1 MSDKNIRGSNRGH
14 YSNRGSNRGYYGNR
28 GSWRGRW
35 SGGGQ
40 WSRGRGWRG
49 RGQPQQRG
57 TAISR
62 GTQDTS
68 QPPPAKR
75 PHLIQTTLTVCPY
88 THWKTYLP
96 TESTYLSIHLF
107 TNSHFYKPLTYD
119 RSIYLFIH
127 RSIHLSNLTNV
138 SIL

>member
-1 MSDKNIRGSNRGH
+1 MSDKNIRGSSRGH

-57 TAISR
+57 TPISR

-88 THWKTYLP
+88 AYWKIYLP
-96 TESTYLSIHLF
+96 TESTYLSVNVF
-107 TNSHFYKPLTYD
+107 TNSHFY
-119 RSIYLFIH
+119 
-127 RSIHLSNLTNV
+127 
-138 SIL
+138 

>member
-1 MSDKNIRGSNRGH
+1 MSDKNSRGSNRSH

-49 RGQPQQRG
+49 RCQPQQRG

-75 PHLIQTTLTVCPY
+75 QHLIQTTLTVSPY

-96 TESTYLSIHLF
+96 TESTFYFSINLPINIIINHLSII
-107 TNSHFYKPLTYD
+107 NQ
-119 RSIYLFIH
+119 SIYSLNH
-127 RSIHLSNLTNV
+127 PSIYPS
-138 SIL
+138 